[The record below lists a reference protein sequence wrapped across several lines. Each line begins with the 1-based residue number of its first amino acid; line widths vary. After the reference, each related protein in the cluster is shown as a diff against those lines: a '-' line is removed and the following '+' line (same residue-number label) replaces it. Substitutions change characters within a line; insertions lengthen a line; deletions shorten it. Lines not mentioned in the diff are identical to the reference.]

1 MVIKIPI
8 DENGMGVVAIATNE
22 QGIDTVLKTS
32 YPEGS
37 DLVATLYAPGTIR
50 VENRAVSFADVPS
63 TAWFKNAVDF
73 VTARNLFS
81 GISAQ
86 SFAPDQSMNRGMLA
100 TVLYRLAG
108 EPPVTGAVGFGDVP
122 ADQYY
127 ANAVA
132 WAAQNQVVSGITAS
146 EFSPNAAITREQLAT
161 ILYRYSGSPAVSA
174 SLDRFADAS
183 LVSEYAVTP
192 LQWATEQGIIS
203 GRGNGTLD
211 PKGTASRAEVAQM
224 LMNLVAK

>member
-1 MVIKIPI
+1 M
-8 DENGMGVVAIATNE
+8 
-22 QGIDTVLKTS
+22 
-32 YPEGS
+32 
-37 DLVATLYAPGTIR
+37 
-50 VENRAVSFADVPS
+50 
-63 TAWFKNAVDF
+63 
-73 VTARNLFS
+73 TARNLFS

-127 ANAVA
+127 VNAVA

-174 SLDRFADAS
+174 SLDR